1 MTPVRSTL
9 LALSLSTA
17 LFGFG
22 CGDTSDEAPAPAPA
36 DEAAPAAANEDAP
49 AAEEAAPA
57 AEEAAPATEEAAAGD
72 TAAPAAD
79 GAMAAAK
86 MVGNWGVSIPP
97 EEAAKLAEAR
107 KTLEANPEDA
117 GAKMMVGM
125 MDAMISQMS
134 LEVTSEE
141 LVMKMGENM
150 TNIAYKVA
158 ADAADGCTLS
168 TTEADGSNTEI
179 KVSFNGDVMVWTKAG
194 EKGPMQWARK

>member
-22 CGDTSDEAPAPAPA
+22 CGDTSDEAPAPAAA
-36 DEAAPAAANEDAP
+36 DEAAPAAAG
-49 AAEEAAPA
+49 EAAPA